1 MLDMKFIRNNVDKV
15 KAAIEQKNDIAE
27 VDKLIELD
35 ADKRKILFEVEEL
48 KHKRNKVSEEI
59 AKLKKQ
65 KLDASKII
73 TEMKEV
79 SDKIKSFDEQV
90 KALDEQINQI
100 LIQIPNIPHETVPIG
115 KDESAN
121 VEVKK
126 WGDLPEIDFKPQT
139 HWDIGEKLGILD
151 LAGGSKVSGSFFINY
166 IGLGARLQRA
176 LISFMLDL
184 HIQKHGYT
192 EVYPPY
198 LVNRDSMF
206 GTAQLPKLE
215 YDMYHA
221 TTDDLFLIPTAEVPV
236 TNLLRGNTIKAE
248 SMPVKYTAYTPCFR
262 REAGTHGKDTRG
274 LIRIHQ
280 FDKVEMVKFVKPETS
295 YDELELLL
303 QNAEDV
309 LQLLGL
315 PYRVLTLATGDLSF
329 AAAKC
334 YDIEVWANGLGKW
347 LEVSS
352 CSNFEDFQARRMNTR
367 FKRDASS
374 KPEFVH
380 TLNGSGLALP
390 RTVIAI
396 LENYQTDEGTVLV
409 PEVLREYMGTDIIK

>member
-121 VEVKK
+121 VEIKK

-139 HWDIGEKLGILD
+139 HWEIGEKLGILD
-151 LAGGSKVSGSFFINY
+151 LAGG
-166 IGLGARLQRA
+166 
-176 LISFMLDL
+176 
-184 HIQKHGYT
+184 
-192 EVYPPY
+192 
-198 LVNRDSMF
+198 
-206 GTAQLPKLE
+206 
-215 YDMYHA
+215 
-221 TTDDLFLIPTAEVPV
+221 
-236 TNLLRGNTIKAE
+236 
-248 SMPVKYTAYTPCFR
+248 
-262 REAGTHGKDTRG
+262 
-274 LIRIHQ
+274 
-280 FDKVEMVKFVKPETS
+280 
-295 YDELELLL
+295 
-303 QNAEDV
+303 
-309 LQLLGL
+309 
-315 PYRVLTLATGDLSF
+315 
-329 AAAKC
+329 
-334 YDIEVWANGLGKW
+334 
-347 LEVSS
+347 
-352 CSNFEDFQARRMNTR
+352 
-367 FKRDASS
+367 
-374 KPEFVH
+374 
-380 TLNGSGLALP
+380 
-390 RTVIAI
+390 
-396 LENYQTDEGTVLV
+396 
-409 PEVLREYMGTDIIK
+409 